1 MHCFPDIC
9 YKSKFCDITDEL
21 DILASFLGQSSS
33 LAEVNLKKD
42 LLELIHLTYISID
55 VLRDL
60 KDFPSDYISRINI
73 IYNKY
78 RFNKGI
84 MSHENFCKNNIG
96 NFIYTIDLCRSFS
109 EKIKILYYD
118 TFGDNCQ
125 KYTYMKI
132 FINLLHD
139 VLEMITD
146 SAKIFIT
153 HKK

>member
-9 YKSKFCDITDEL
+9 YKSRFCDITDEL

-33 LAEVNLKKD
+33 LSEINLKKD

-60 KDFPSDYISRINI
+60 KDFPSFYISRINI

-78 RFNKGI
+78 KLNKGL
-84 MSHENFCKNNIG
+84 MSHENCCINNIEH
-96 NFIYTIDLCRSFS
+96 FIYTMDLCRSFS
-109 EKIKILYYD
+109 EKIRILYYD

-125 KYTYMKI
+125 KYMYMKI
-132 FINLLHD
+132 FINQMRD

-146 SAKIFIT
+146 SAKNSIEQT
-153 HKK
+153 